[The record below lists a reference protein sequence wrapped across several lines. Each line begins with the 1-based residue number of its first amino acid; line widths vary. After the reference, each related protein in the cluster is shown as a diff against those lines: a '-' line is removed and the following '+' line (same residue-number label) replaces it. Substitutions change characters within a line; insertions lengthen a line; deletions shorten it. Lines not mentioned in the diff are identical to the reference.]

1 MGRRR
6 WQPIY
11 VVYDIR
17 SNKLRN
23 ELARRLRYYGLH
35 RVQYS
40 VFAGAISRSDKSK
53 LVEGVQAMAL
63 GDNDKVHIL
72 EICERCKKR
81 AVIIGKKM
89 EQQEHLIF

>member
-1 MGRRR
+1 MRRR
-6 WQPIY
+6 PIY

-17 SNKLRN
+17 DDKLRN

-40 VFAGAISRSDKSK
+40 VFAGAVPRSDKNR
-53 LVEGVQAMAL
+53 LVEEVRNMAL
-63 GDNDKVHIL
+63 DADDKVHIL

-81 AVIIGKKM
+81 AVSIGKTM
-89 EQQEHLIF
+89 EQQEHLIL